1 MSFLSGIL
9 NIGKSAVGL
18 LSGNGFASSLAKTAL
33 LGYAV
38 NRLSKNAIKDNNSGT
53 DNIDKG
59 VRLQVAPNAESKI
72 PVLYGSAFFGGN
84 ISDAAMTNN
93 NKTMWYSLVLAEKT
107 GTVYSTTSASDYTFN
122 NIYWNDQRIIF
133 KSDGVTADYTVD
145 RSGNIDRS
153 LSGLVK
159 VYCYKG
165 GRTAGVVPSGYT
177 GTVPN
182 AETLFPN
189 WASGT
194 HAMTNLIFALVRV
207 DYNRERN
214 ITGIGNMLFHV
225 TNTMNLPGDCLYDYL
240 TNATYGAKIASADII
255 TADIASLNTYSAQSV
270 NYDDQGTGAQTLA
283 DRYQING
290 LIDTANPVL
299 ENAEAILNAAASW
312 LSYDAHEGKWG
323 IVINKAG
330 TSVASF
336 NDSNILG
343 DISLSGTG
351 LQDLYN
357 AVKVEFPHR
366 NLRDSGDFVNIE
378 IDSAERNGN
387 EQDNTLNITYDI
399 INEPIQAQLLGFI
412 ELKQSRVDK
421 IIKFET
427 DFSYYNLKAG
437 DLIDVT
443 NSRFSFSG
451 KLFRIISINEMQDNE
466 SALIMEITA
475 LEYDSNVYSTADL
488 YRYTR
493 SDVNGII
500 TIGSIGIPGTP
511 AVTKFEVDSR
521 PRVEISTTAPTGV
534 VEGIEFWLTEDDEQA
549 DDALRSYTLIG
560 IKKPVGGGVYTS
572 GTTVILEYDQLQAT
586 NFYIKTRGFNATAV
600 GGFSDPS
607 GLIEYTPT
615 QTTDAIGPDTS
626 TVGLLTAI
634 TLIDLIGKVSDMF
647 PSGEGGKSIY
657 TRVFDLFEEATGVNL
672 PGLFGGSTGSY
683 ALASSSPQVTEGQ
696 AFIITLTTVNVV
708 NGTTVPYTITGV
720 SSTDIGGASLTGS
733 FVVNNNSASL
743 SINTTIDSANEGS
756 ETFVLTLNSPGTSV
770 SVNILDAAVVPTY
783 ALSANPSTAIKGQ
796 TVTVTLTTAN
806 VANGTTVPFTIT
818 GVTSADINGGALTGN
833 FTVNSNTATITRTI
847 TSTTSATSLTVTL
860 DGKSVSQTINIASTD
875 ASSIRVLNFYPPNRA
890 TNLDP
895 LSGASSDT
903 APITGSYFIRYQPA
917 TTGLSTF
924 YGELTTGSG
933 NIKLYK
939 SDGTLVE
946 TVAASSLVID
956 KNLIEI
962 PFATRTLGTDYY
974 ILMDKGVV
982 QYCTADS
989 PAILDPF
996 TWNFNTA
1003 PYATQEYTFTG
1014 DNFSTATLTATGDSL
1029 GTNVCPNSVLSV
1041 SFSHAISAGTGNFY
1055 IKNASDDT
1063 TASTIAVGSGTIG
1076 GNSISFGAVSN
1087 YTSLGGSYYITAD
1100 AGVVASADVDC
1111 YHVGTTSTAIAKSN
1125 NLTFSVIPNLE
1136 VIDWSVST
1144 APFTDNLQ
1152 KVNKQTNIV
1161 LQFNRAV
1168 QFGTGNIVVK
1178 ANGSTHQT
1186 FNVQTSFN
1194 ANYTSE
1200 IIWISGDSLYLNPT
1214 TDLPNGAT
1222 ITVEAENGT
1231 VVDSCAILWDG
1242 TNPVSFK
1249 VDPGPTSTNSIPSV
1263 EGQYPTAG
1271 DLTMAFDRTVTR
1283 GTGKIRVF
1291 NSSNV
1296 QIFELES
1303 DDPAISLTNT

>member
-586 NFYIKTRGFNATAV
+586 NFYIKTRGFNATTV

-615 QTTDAIGPDTS
+615 QVTNAIDANTQAFDS
-626 TVGLLTAI
+626 TGGLLGAI
-634 TLIDLIGKVSDMF
+634 ALIDLLGKVSDLF
-647 PSGEGGKSIY
+647 PSGQGTKSLFDRIFEVFNDETGVDLVGQASEGTLVVASELAVKEEGTNVTTNTASINFVGDNVTATATGNDVTVTINNTGSIDDLSDVDTTTVAPQTGDLLKYDGTNWVPTSLNDILPASVKASSTESVLTYYQPIGGIAQTVAGAIQGPSSAYQILGSDIASLCIHSSDYLLLKSSSLIPKGSLVSPGTRTFNIQISDCYAALGDSNARWRWQLTTRNTSDFILTRAGVNPNWVNAQSTTSPYDGSIRLYYTIATYNPTSFFDLTWSNWTLLSTNQGQGINPDGSQSYSGSQTMNAFSCPPEGGTSAVNSALNNVDGQTNVRQVRMNNSFTLNVPENSYVLFGFSNFALNGTAFKNNTIY
-657 TRVFDLFEEATGVNL
+657 TNSNYTQNFFYNTNQ
-672 PGLFGGSTGSY
+672 SY
-683 ALASSSPQVTEGQ
+683 T
-696 AFIITLTTVNVV
+696 
-708 NGTTVPYTITGV
+708 
-720 SSTDIGGASLTGS
+720 
-733 FVVNNNSASL
+733 SASTSGFINGNTISTL
-743 SINTTIDSANEGS
+743 FSPNTIKWSAIAERTYDRHSLDSSISDSFSTSGNSYNSG
-756 ETFVLTLNSPGTSV
+756 TTLNSFWPTNWDWLLNNTSGT
-770 SVNILDAAVVPTY
+770 N
-783 ALSANPSTAIKGQ
+783 Q
-796 TVTVTLTTAN
+796 
-806 VANGTTVPFTIT
+806 
-818 GVTSADINGGALTGN
+818 GGAIHWL
-833 FTVNSNTATITRTI
+833 
-847 TSTTSATSLTVTL
+847 
-860 DGKSVSQTINIASTD
+860 
-875 ASSIRVLNFYPPNRA
+875 NRA
-890 TNLDP
+890 RQHNV
-895 LSGASSDT
+895 G
-903 APITGSYFIRYQPA
+903 
-917 TTGLSTF
+917 
-924 YGELTTGSG
+924 
-933 NIKLYK
+933 
-939 SDGTLVE
+939 
-946 TVAASSLVID
+946 
-956 KNLIEI
+956 I
-962 PFATRTLGTDYY
+962 PGCP
-974 ILMDKGVV
+974 KVV
-982 QYCTADS
+982 VR
-989 PAILDPF
+989 L
-996 TWNFNTA
+996 
-1003 PYATQEYTFTG
+1003 
-1014 DNFSTATLTATGDSL
+1014 
-1029 GTNVCPNSVLSV
+1029 
-1041 SFSHAISAGTGNFY
+1041 
-1055 IKNASDDT
+1055 
-1063 TASTIAVGSGTIG
+1063 
-1076 GNSISFGAVSN
+1076 
-1087 YTSLGGSYYITAD
+1087 
-1100 AGVVASADVDC
+1100 
-1111 YHVGTTSTAIAKSN
+1111 
-1125 NLTFSVIPNLE
+1125 
-1136 VIDWSVST
+1136 
-1144 APFTDNLQ
+1144 
-1152 KVNKQTNIV
+1152 
-1161 LQFNRAV
+1161 
-1168 QFGTGNIVVK
+1168 
-1178 ANGSTHQT
+1178 
-1186 FNVQTSFN
+1186 
-1194 ANYTSE
+1194 
-1200 IIWISGDSLYLNPT
+1200 LN
-1214 TDLPNGAT
+1214 
-1222 ITVEAENGT
+1222 
-1231 VVDSCAILWDG
+1231 
-1242 TNPVSFK
+1242 
-1249 VDPGPTSTNSIPSV
+1249 
-1263 EGQYPTAG
+1263 
-1271 DLTMAFDRTVTR
+1271 
-1283 GTGKIRVF
+1283 
-1291 NSSNV
+1291 
-1296 QIFELES
+1296 
-1303 DDPAISLTNT
+1303 